1 MSQKIK
7 STKRSPRQHPCK
19 PRGVPSK
26 GLRLGARHTP
36 LTRIQLA
43 VLGKGQV
50 DSIEPVEVRT
60 TFGRWMADRQR
71 TILGER

>member
-1 MSQKIK
+1 MSQKVK

-26 GLRLGARHTP
+26 GLRQGAKR
-36 LTRIQLA
+36 TRLSYA
-43 VLGKGQV
+43 TRVLMGGGRL

-71 TILGER
+71 MILGER